1 MKNILF
7 FLLIAGLL
15 LPGCTKEG
23 RSERASDHTSS
34 STPGFI
40 KYTLKQ
46 GEHFTDANTYKP
58 VELTELKFAVKFDS
72 SAIYKSIVPENQYD
86 INKLYGFSDNDREH
100 QQFSA
105 RFGWRWSDGALRLFA
120 YVYNDGVV
128 TSKELVKIAIGA
140 EVVCSIRVAG
150 DAYIFAV
157 DGQAFRMPRTSTTPT
172 GKGYQLY
179 PYFGGDE
186 AAPHDVTILIKNL

>member
-7 FLLIAGLL
+7 FLLIAGAL

-23 RSERASDHTSS
+23 GRERLSDHSPAS
-34 STPGFI
+34 APGFV

-46 GEHFTDANTYKP
+46 GQHFANDNVYKP
-58 VELTELKFAVKFDS
+58 VDLAELKFVVKFDS
-72 SAIYKSIVPENQYD
+72 SAIYKSMIPENQYD
-86 INKLYGFSDNDREH
+86 INKLYGFADNNREH
-100 QQFSA
+100 QGFSA

-128 TSKELVKIAIGA
+128 TSREVGPIRIGA
-140 EVVCSIRVAG
+140 EVTCSIRVVG
-150 DAYIFAV
+150 DAYIFSA
-157 DGQAFRMPRTSTTPT
+157 DNQALRMPRTSTTPT
-172 GKGYQLY
+172 AKGYQLY